1 MEDLVEHS
9 VDFSAPQL
17 TKLRKGLNITI
28 QPKHFNSNG
37 KHLLNIMGNTHSR
50 IMSAFKKGKGLKI
63 CLKGRECIMKKGEG
77 IGKAFKKVGKAFKDT
92 YASPQAIQT
101 YRQIGK
107 QASKYGLDYALPAV
121 MGGVGEM
128 LGGPAGSMVGSMG
141 ADIIADQV
149 HNRTG
154 YGIANRVRARPINEG
169 QGLYKALSKV
179 GIKKRA
185 VINTVKT
192 VGKNALKLGSETVKA
207 GLQAYGVPPSITD
220 PMINKLERIGEKAID
235 RGNIKGLKEA
245 GRDVKSL
252 GQSSIKNI
260 KQEALQYFDD
270 EIDALP
276 EEYRQI
282 ANDALDT
289 VQTMRNLSGE
299 GVYNSSIYKKTMR
312 LKRGGAIPL
321 GIAEGY
327 VNLSSLAPSD
337 SPSMNPFIP
346 NNNPYQGYNPIKSGG
361 RMRYGGGGSFIPAGT
376 GFLPAG
382 YHSY

>member
-1 MEDLVEHS
+1 MDSLSEHI

-17 TKLRKGLNITI
+17 TKLRKGLNITV
-28 QPKHFNSNG
+28 QPKHFNPNG
-37 KHLLNIMGNTHSR
+37 KHILNLMGSTHSK
-50 IMSAFKKGKGLKI
+50 IMNAFKKGKGLKI
-63 CLKGRECIMKKGEG
+63 SLRGSEHIKKNGEG

-92 YASPQAIQT
+92 YASPQAIKT

-149 HNRTG
+149 HSRTG
-154 YGIANRVRARPINEG
+154 YGIANRVRARPIGDMQG
-169 QGLYKALSKV
+169 QGLYKSLAKV

-185 VINTVKT
+185 VINTAKT
-192 VGKNALKLGSETVKA
+192 IGKNALKLGSETVKA

-220 PMINKLERIGEKAID
+220 PMINKLERIGERAID
-235 RGNIKGLKEA
+235 KGTVKGVYQA

-252 GQSSIKNI
+252 GKSTIANI
-260 KQEALQYFDD
+260 KEEALQYFDD

-276 EEYRQI
+276 MEYRQI

-289 VQTMRNLSGE
+289 VQSMRSLTGE
-299 GVYNSSIYKKTMR
+299 GVYNSSSYKKTMR
-312 LKRGGAIPL
+312 LRRGGAI
-321 GIAEGY
+321 GIADGY

-337 SPSMNPFIP
+337 SPSMHPFVP
-346 NNNPYQGYNPIKSGG
+346 TNNPYQGYAPIKSGG
-361 RMRYGGGGSFIPAGT
+361 MMRCGGSFIPAGS
-376 GFLPAG
+376 GFYPAG
-382 YHSY
+382 YSTR